1 MAVDYKSARG
11 KTYNFSKCFSS
22 IAFFK
27 KYLGKRLFIK
37 RSRWWTKKVIQG
49 IKGYRQRH
57 KTRWKT
63 KQRIIS
69 YYKRKSL

>member
-11 KTYNFSKCFSS
+11 KIYNFSKCFSS

-37 RSRWWTKKVIQG
+37 RSR
-49 IKGYRQRH
+49 
-57 KTRWKT
+57 
-63 KQRIIS
+63 
-69 YYKRKSL
+69 